1 MNKHILII
9 RLSSFGDVAMT
20 VPVIS
25 VFRKKYP
32 SAKITIL
39 TTVFCSEL
47 FNQIPNINF
56 LFFENKHKN
65 ILGLF
70 SITSEITKLKVDYI
84 IDLHN
89 VLRTNIIKAL
99 INPFNLFKT
108 PFFKID
114 KGRMEK
120 KRIIYGSR
128 RKKLKSMHQRYA
140 DVFSSLEMT
149 LDLKQFKPY
158 RKLEIRNK
166 NYSFL
171 NSKKMIGI
179 APFAKHS
186 CKEYSMENISKII
199 NLISDKFCVIL
210 FGAPG
215 DEQSILDKV
224 AKQKDNV
231 YSIAGKVVLS
241 EQMAIMSNLALMVS
255 MDSANGHIAS
265 LFGIN
270 VISIWGATHP
280 CLGYAAF
287 GQSEQNSI
295 TPSLEKYPRIP
306 VSIYGAKCPN
316 EYIDSINDIKVEE
329 VIKRIKQLI

>member
-25 VFRKKYP
+25 VFPK
-32 SAKITIL
+32 
-39 TTVFCSEL
+39 L

-70 SITSEITKLKVDYI
+70 SITTEITRLKVDYI

-89 VLRTNIIKAL
+89 VLRTKIIKGL

-114 KGRMEK
+114 KGRAEK
-120 KRIIYGSR
+120 KRIINGIG

-149 LDLKQFKPY
+149 LDLNQFKPY
-158 RKLEIRNK
+158 KKLEIRNK

-199 NLISDKFCVIL
+199 NSINGKFCVVL

-215 DEQSILDKV
+215 DEQGRLDKL

-241 EQMAIMSNLALMVS
+241 EQMAIMSNLSLMVS
-255 MDSANGHIAS
+255 MDSANGHIAT

-316 EYIDSINDIKVEE
+316 EYIDAINDIRVEE
-329 VIKRIKQLI
+329 VIKRIKKVI

>member
-1 MNKHILII
+1 
-9 RLSSFGDVAMT
+9 MT

-25 VFRKKYP
+25 VLRNKYP
-32 SAKITIL
+32 NTKITIL
-39 TTVFCSEL
+39 TTAFYSEL

-70 SITSEITKLKVDYI
+70 SINSEITRLKVDYI

-89 VLRTNIIKAL
+89 VLRTKIIKAL

-114 KGRMEK
+114 KGRAEK
-120 KRIIYGSR
+120 KRIINGTG

-140 DVFSSLEMT
+140 DVFSNLEIT

-158 RKLEIRNK
+158 KKLEIRNK

-171 NSKKMIGI
+171 NSKKTIGI

-199 NLISDKFCVIL
+199 NSINDKFCVIL
-210 FGAPG
+210 FGA
-215 DEQSILDKV
+215 QAMNKV
-224 AKQKDNV
+224 DWKK
-231 YSIAGKVVLS
+231 
-241 EQMAIMSNLALMVS
+241 
-255 MDSANGHIAS
+255 
-265 LFGIN
+265 
-270 VISIWGATHP
+270 
-280 CLGYAAF
+280 
-287 GQSEQNSI
+287 
-295 TPSLEKYPRIP
+295 
-306 VSIYGAKCPN
+306 
-316 EYIDSINDIKVEE
+316 
-329 VIKRIKQLI
+329 

>member
-25 VFRKKYP
+25 VLRKKYP
-32 SAKITIL
+32 NTKITIL
-39 TTVFCSEL
+39 TTVFFSEL

-89 VLRTNIIKAL
+89 VLRTKIIKAF
-99 INPFNLFKT
+99 INPFNLFKI

-114 KGRMEK
+114 KGREEK
-120 KRIIYGSR
+120 KRIINGSG

-140 DVFSSLEMT
+140 DVFSSLEIT

-158 RKLEIRNK
+158 KKLEIRNK

-171 NSKKMIGI
+171 KSKKMIGY
-179 APFAKHS
+179 KNMD
-186 CKEYSMENISKII
+186 YNI
-199 NLISDKFCVIL
+199 
-210 FGAPG
+210 
-215 DEQSILDKV
+215 
-224 AKQKDNV
+224 
-231 YSIAGKVVLS
+231 
-241 EQMAIMSNLALMVS
+241 
-255 MDSANGHIAS
+255 
-265 LFGIN
+265 
-270 VISIWGATHP
+270 ISI
-280 CLGYAAF
+280 
-287 GQSEQNSI
+287 
-295 TPSLEKYPRIP
+295 K
-306 VSIYGAKCPN
+306 
-316 EYIDSINDIKVEE
+316 DSIN
-329 VIKRIKQLI
+329 KRKNIDKKLYKIAEIISKQ

>member
-1 MNKHILII
+1 
-9 RLSSFGDVAMT
+9 MT

-25 VFRKKYP
+25 VLRKKYP
-32 SAKITIL
+32 NTKITIL
-39 TTVFCSEL
+39 TTVFFSEL

-70 SITSEITKLKVDYI
+70 SITVEITRLKVDYI

-89 VLRTNIIKAL
+89 VLRTKIIKAL
-99 INPFNLFKT
+99 INPLNLFKI

-114 KGRMEK
+114 KGRAEK
-120 KRIIYGSR
+120 KRIINGTG

-158 RKLEIRNK
+158 KKLEIRNK

-186 CKEYSMENISKII
+186 CKEYSMENILKII
-199 NLISDKFCVIL
+199 NSISDKFCVIL

-215 DEQSILDKV
+215 DEQSRLEKV
-224 AKQKDNV
+224 AQQKDNV

-241 EQMAIMSNLALMVS
+241 EQMTIMSNLDLMVS

-329 VIKRIKQLI
+329 VIKRIKQVI